1 MLGNLIEEVD
11 GDDEDDSGDADDVP
25 CLRQTEEH
33 ASFLYLFLK
42 SAVARAD
49 SLKKH
54 SCHFLMSHY
63 VTVHLE
69 AYAVLTYVNR
79 SVFSLFSTQHALC

>member
-42 SAVARAD
+42 SVARAD
-49 SLKKH
+49 TLKKH
-54 SCHFLMSHY
+54 SCHFLMSCY

-79 SVFSLFSTQHALC
+79 SVFSLLSTQHALC